1 MRVIPPTERDAIC
14 SLAAY
19 LVDHFIK
26 REKWPEIEIDM
37 NSWTRVNDL
46 AAFQGSQGT
55 RLHGV

>member
-1 MRVIPPTERDAIC
+1 MERDAIC